1 MAPYGPIRSSISSEK
16 CLFVLLDPVWVLA
29 SHRCVVVFF
38 VGSLR
43 SGLVIRYPK
52 AGSPA
57 DGGSTD
63 TNLAEGVRGLEN
75 EIASLYPRFL

>member
-1 MAPYGPIRSSISSEK
+1 M
-16 CLFVLLDPVWVLA
+16 LDPVWVLA

-38 VGSLR
+38 IGSLR

-63 TNLAEGVRGLEN
+63 TNELPNLAEGVRGLEN